1 MSLFIDL
8 IHTYFI
14 HAICLGPHFVTL
26 FCSVSFTLLGR
37 ISFLFWCFYTSFAG
51 SVGVGVKRD
60 RIPKGDSLSPSQG
73 EAIKTK
79 PPNDECRLLPSS
91 SGWSLWAVV
100 GLSHRHNHFW
110 AGVPHWE
117 PTRLSWKGSDNET
130 LCGQQRHLPL
140 LLVTLEVFMRNSQ
153 PQIQYVESEFGQWC
167 SWLANYRHGRGEKVV
182 YFREYAL
189 LVHMELQFNTSH

>member
-1 MSLFIDL
+1 MALFIDL

-14 HAICLGPHFVTL
+14 HAICLDPHFVTL

-37 ISFLFWCFYTSFAG
+37 MSFLFWCFYTSFSLAG

-73 EAIKTK
+73 EAIKPK

-91 SGWSLWAVV
+91 SGWSLRAVV

-140 LLVTLEVFMRNSQ
+140 LLVTLKVFMWNSPTSNTVCRIRVWTVMPLTGKLQ
-153 PQIQYVESEFGQWC
+153 TR
-167 SWLANYRHGRGEKVV
+167 SWWKSSIFQRIGFASAHSV
-182 YFREYAL
+182 AI
-189 LVHMELQFNTSH
+189 

>member
-14 HAICLGPHFVTL
+14 HAVCLGPHFVTL
-26 FCSVSFTLLGR
+26 FCSVSFTLGR
-37 ISFLFWCFYTSFAG
+37 ISFLFWCFYTSFSFAG

-73 EAIKTK
+73 EAIITK

-130 LCGQQRHLPL
+130 LCGQQSSASAPALSHIESIYVKFPTSNTVCRIRVWTVMPL
-140 LLVTLEVFMRNSQ
+140 TGKLQT
-153 PQIQYVESEFGQWC
+153 W
-167 SWLANYRHGRGEKVV
+167 SWWKSSIFQRICLASAHGV
-182 YFREYAL
+182 AI
-189 LVHMELQFNTSH
+189 